1 MPNRLASEPS
11 PYLLQHATNPVDWY
25 PWGDEAFAKA
35 RADEKPIFV
44 SVGYSTCHW
53 CHVMEH
59 ESFENP
65 DVARVLNEHFV
76 SIKVDRE
83 ERPDID
89 RVYMLFVQT
98 TTGSGGWPMSVWLT
112 PELKPFFGGTYFPPD
127 SRWGRPGFTEILTE
141 IARLWN
147 EDRGK
152 LLASADALVERLRH
166 AHTQR
171 RPGGTGAGADVAPPE
186 ALEQGV
192 TQLAQAFD
200 ATHGGFGGAPKF
212 PRPVELLFLFREHAR
227 TGSPHARDMA
237 VVTLSAM
244 AAGGMRD
251 HIGGGFHRYSVDA
264 EWRVPHFEKMLY
276 DQAQLALAYL
286 EAGQVTREARFLG
299 VAEDTLEYVSR
310 DLTSPEGAFYSA
322 EDADSV
328 PPEDAG
334 RPDTAKTEGA
344 FYLWTE
350 AEVDALLGDDAEIV
364 RRHYGIEEHGNAP
377 QDPLGEFK
385 DKNILHLQQ
394 DVGEIARLMD
404 QSADEIVQIL
414 AAARAR
420 LFEVRSR
427 RPRPHLDDKVLTGW
441 NGLMMAAFARAARVS
456 GHAGFLT
463 AAQRAAAFV
472 RDVLWDADAG
482 SLSRR
487 YRNGRTSIPAYGED
501 YAFLVWG
508 LLELFQTD
516 GNPEWLT
523 WAITLQARQ
532 DELFWDDDGG
542 GWFSTTGQDPSVLLR
557 LKEEYDGAEPSAGS
571 VSTLN
576 LLTFG
581 HLMGDAGAARRVE
594 RTLGRYGPALASAT
608 RVLPMMTAALSAYHA
623 GASQIVIVGEQAA
636 PETRTLWQRVAAHYL
651 PFAVH
656 VPVEPGAAQGQLARQ
671 LPFVGG
677 MKMVDGVP
685 TAYVCTNFA
694 CQQPVSDPDA
704 LDRQLRRLG
713 TT

>member
-11 PYLLQHATNPVDWY
+11 PYLLQHANNPVDWY

-65 DVARVLNEHFV
+65 DVASVLNEHFV

-127 SRWGRPGFTEILTE
+127 SRWGRPGFTEILRE
-141 IARLWN
+141 IAKLWN

-152 LLASADALVERLRH
+152 LLASADTLVERLRQ
-166 AHTQR
+166 AQDR
-171 RPGGTGAGADVAPPE
+171 SRPGATGAGAAVASPE

-192 TQLAQAFD
+192 TVVAQAFD

-212 PRPVELLFLFREHAR
+212 PRPSELFFLLREHAR
-227 TGSPHARDMA
+227 TGSVHARDMA

-276 DQAQLALAYL
+276 DQAQLTLAYL
-286 EAGQVTREARFLG
+286 EAGQVTNEDRFLE
-299 VAEDTLEYVSR
+299 VAEDTLEYVAR

-328 PPEDAG
+328 PPEAAG
-334 RPDTAKTEGA
+334 RADAEKTEGA

-350 AEVDALLGDDAEIV
+350 EEVDALLGDDAETV

-377 QDPLGEFK
+377 QDPMGEFK

-394 DVGEIARLMD
+394 DVGEIARLTGR
-404 QSADEIVQIL
+404 SADEVAKVL
-414 AAARAR
+414 DAARAR

-456 GHAGFLT
+456 EHTRFLK
-463 AAQRAAAFV
+463 AARRAATFV
-472 RDVLWDADAG
+472 RDVLWDGDAG
-482 SLSRR
+482 ILSRR
-487 YRNGRTSIPAYGED
+487 YRDGQTAIPAYSED

-516 GNPEWLT
+516 GDPEWLS
-523 WAITLQARQ
+523 WAIVLQARQ
-532 DELFWDDDGG
+532 DELFWDEAGG

-557 LKEEYDGAEPSAGS
+557 LKEEYDGAEPSASS

-576 LLTFG
+576 LLTLG
-581 HLMGDAGAARRVE
+581 HLTGDADAVRRVE
-594 RTLGRYGPALASAT
+594 RTLGRYGPGLASAA
-608 RVLPMMTAALSAYHA
+608 RVLPMMTAALSVYHA
-623 GASQIVIVGEQAA
+623 GATQIAIVGEHAA
-636 PETRTLWQRVAAHYL
+636 PETRALRQRVAAHYL
-651 PFAVH
+651 PVVVH
-656 VPVEPGAAQGQLARQ
+656 VPVEPGAAQERLATQ
-671 LPFVGG
+671 LPFVGD
-677 MKMVDGVP
+677 MTMVDGRP

-694 CQQPVSDPDA
+694 CQQPVSDPAA
-704 LDRQLRRLG
+704 LDRQLQRLG
-713 TT
+713 AT